1 MEKARRKLLE
11 RMPTRKL
18 IASVKKDIRR
28 IINAAAKPKAKK
40 K

>member
-1 MEKARRKLLE
+1 MEKARRKILE

-28 IINAAAKPKAKK
+28 IINAATNPKRKK